1 MKKAKPHVI
10 VTGGAQGIGR
20 VVMQLLLEEGFSVSV
35 FDIDSEAME
44 ELKPSFRSRSVSF
57 HITDVSNEVSVR
69 SSIRAAIM
77 QYGDVYG
84 LVNNAVYELF
94 KPMEE
99 LTLEEW
105 NRALATNLT
114 GTFLCSKHLASSLRE
129 TKGSIVNIC
138 STRASQSEPH
148 TESYSASKGGIC
160 ALTHAMAMSLGPHVR
175 VNSISPGWIDVSALK
190 KKSLAKQVK
199 ITEEDHLQHPA
210 GR

>member
-114 GTFLCSKHLASSLRE
+114 GTFLCLSL
-129 TKGSIVNIC
+129 IHI
-138 STRASQSEPH
+138 
-148 TESYSASKGGIC
+148 
-160 ALTHAMAMSLGPHVR
+160 
-175 VNSISPGWIDVSALK
+175 
-190 KKSLAKQVK
+190 
-199 ITEEDHLQHPA
+199 
-210 GR
+210 